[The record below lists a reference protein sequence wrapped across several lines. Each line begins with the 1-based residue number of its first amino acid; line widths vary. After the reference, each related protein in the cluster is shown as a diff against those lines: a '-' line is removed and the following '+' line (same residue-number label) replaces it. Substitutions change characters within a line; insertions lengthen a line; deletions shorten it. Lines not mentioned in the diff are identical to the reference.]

1 MRHRL
6 IRRKYLRNI
15 CGSVNSVRIH
25 YSRLK
30 KSTFMAESKKK
41 KKEAETRFAPK
52 RGCKTIKPN
61 RALDD
66 YSINFFTPA
75 IKIAA

>member
-1 MRHRL
+1 MKKL
-6 IRRKYLRNI
+6 IKSDI
-15 CGSVNSVRIH
+15 CGSVNSARMH

-30 KSTFMAESKKK
+30 KSTFMAESKKKK

-61 RALDD
+61 KALDD